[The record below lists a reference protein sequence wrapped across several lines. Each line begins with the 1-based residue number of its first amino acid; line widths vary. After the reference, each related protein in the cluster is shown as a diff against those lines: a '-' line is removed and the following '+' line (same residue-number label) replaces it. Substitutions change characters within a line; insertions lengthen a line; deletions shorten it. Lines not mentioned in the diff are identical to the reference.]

1 MFYDT
6 ADLGALTLRA
16 SDGEIGSIN
25 DVYFDDAGWVV
36 RYLVVDTGGWLSG
49 RKVLISPRAV
59 QRLDVEGRELQLSI
73 TRDQVKA
80 SPDYDSDKP
89 ISRQYETDY
98 FAYYGYPYYWSGPY
112 MWGIADYPAGP
123 ASAPLAEAHEEL
135 KRQAE
140 RERANADPH
149 LRSAREVS
157 GYAIE
162 ATDGSIGHVDTFLF
176 ETESWAIR
184 AMVVD
189 TRNWWP
195 GKHVVISPELI
206 DAIDRTGRSV
216 HVRASRERVKS
227 SAEYD
232 PAAATSTRDQRIEEI
247 RHALRTNF

>member
-1 MFYDT
+1 MVHDT
-6 ADLGALTLRA
+6 ADLRAITLRA
-16 SDGEIGSIN
+16 SDGEIGSVD
-25 DVYFDDAGWVV
+25 DVYFDDARWVV
-36 RYLVVDTGGWLSG
+36 RYLVVDTGGWLAG

-59 QRLDVEGRELQLSI
+59 RRLDIAAGELQLDL
-73 TRDQVKA
+73 TRDQVKS

-89 ISRQYETDY
+89 ISRQYEKDY
-98 FAYYGYPYYWSGPY
+98 FAYYGYPFYWSGPY
-112 MWGIADYPAGP
+112 MWGIADYPA
-123 ASAPLAEAHEEL
+123 AATSAPLAEAHEEL

-140 RERANADPH
+140 RERAEGDPH

-162 ATDGSIGHVDTFLF
+162 ATDGSVGHVETFLF
-176 ETESWAIR
+176 DPQSWAIR

-206 DAIDRTGRSV
+206 EAIDWSGRSV
-216 HVRASRERVKS
+216 RVRASRERIKS

-232 PAAATSTRDQRIEEI
+232 PAEPSARDRRIEEI
-247 RHALRTNF
+247 RHALRLND